1 MKITILGSGSK
12 GNSTLLDFDDVKI
25 LIDIGFSYKDLK
37 EKLES
42 INVNPKDIDYLFI
55 THDHIDHIYG
65 LKSFLNKHKPI
76 VYISKKVADFYLT
89 DKKYEKINNLSEEIL
104 INDIFIKP
112 VPTSHDSLDSYGF
125 LIEYKDESIVYIT
138 DTGYI
143 HQRNLSL
150 LENKTYYIIE
160 SNHDTKM
167 LINGRYPHHL
177 QQRILSNV
185 GHLSNELC
193 SSYLTKLIGPNTK
206 KIILAHLSEENNT
219 PEVALDT
226 LNSILEKN
234 DIHIKNIE
242 CASQSKILEVVK

>member
-1 MKITILGSGSK
+1 MKITVLGSGSK
-12 GNSTLLDFDDVKI
+12 GNSTLLDFDNVKI
-25 LIDIGFSYKDLK
+25 LIDIGFSYNSLK

-42 INVNPKDIDYLFI
+42 INVNPKDIDYIFI

-65 LKSFLNKHKPI
+65 LKTFLNKHKPI
-76 VYISKKVADFYLT
+76 VYISEKVSKFCFN
-89 DKKYEKINNLSEEIL
+89 DKTYEKANYFKEDIL

-112 VPTSHDSLDSYGF
+112 IPTSHDSLDSYGF
-125 LIEYKDESIVYIT
+125 LIEYKNESIVYIT

-143 HQRNLSL
+143 HQRNLSFI
-150 LENKTYYIIE
+150 ENKTYYIIE

-167 LINGRYPHHL
+167 LLNGRYPYHL

-193 SSYLTKLIGPNTK
+193 ASYLSKLIGDNTK

-226 LNSILEKN
+226 LNKILDENK
-234 DIHIKNIE
+234 IKVESIE
-242 CASQSKILEVVK
+242 CASQNKILEVIK